1 MARKSEKGAKDSA
14 ANTHILPGLNK
25 RAGPTPPQIIEAV
38 ANVEVDGQEK
48 PLGWSKVQKSVIFE
62 NIQSCTKVTTKQL
75 MKQATTWAMNIT
87 RGGIF
92 M

>member
-1 MARKSEKGAKDSA
+1 MGRKSEKGATDSA

-48 PLGWSKVQKSVIFE
+48 PLG
-62 NIQSCTKVTTKQL
+62 
-75 MKQATTWAMNIT
+75 
-87 RGGIF
+87 
-92 M
+92 